1 MRFKKITMEDIRS
14 IDLRHAARNIKN
26 GMLEGWYYEG
36 DPSSKDRARLVCC
49 NYTSNIIANFIGGSF
64 WTGLLIILNADDGF
78 IGTMSMISTA
88 ANMLQCLSPILLE
101 RFPKRR
107 TMLTVLRAILYFINV
122 LMIGLIPL
130 FPVGHQAKLYMTGI
144 GVLIVNMINA
154 FIAPGLSI
162 WHIQSLPN
170 RVRKSYFS
178 LITMTVGAVVAV
190 CNLLG
195 ARLVDVFA
203 AHDMQYEGLLVLRII
218 AAILC
223 AIEIYLYF
231 HIKEY
236 PYESSGEHVK
246 VTDLLIKPFRE
257 KIYLLTVCVTFL
269 WNVTANIP
277 GSYYSFYLLR
287 DVGVS
292 YSYITL
298 ISMINVPIVLF
309 FTPVWRKA
317 LSRFGW
323 FKTLYS
329 AMAVYML
336 HYLVLALVTKS
347 TVWIYPISQLVGCFF
362 AVGINL
368 SFTGIPYVNMPEKNQ
383 TVFIGFY
390 STMANFAA
398 LIGVTIGKYFI
409 LSTEHVNISFLGMN
423 FGNKQLIVVL
433 TGALMS
439 LAVLGIHLISRKV
452 SSEA

>member
-1 MRFKKITMEDIRS
+1 
-14 IDLRHAARNIKN
+14 
-26 GMLEGWYYEG
+26 
-36 DPSSKDRARLVCC
+36 
-49 NYTSNIIANFIGGSF
+49 
-64 WTGLLIILNADDGF
+64 
-78 IGTMSMISTA
+78 
-88 ANMLQCLSPILLE
+88 
-101 RFPKRR
+101 
-107 TMLTVLRAILYFINV
+107 
-122 LMIGLIPL
+122 MIGLIPM

-178 LITMTVGAVVAV
+178 LITMTVGAVVAI

-195 ARLVDVFA
+195 AKMVDIFT
-203 AHDMQYEGLLVLRII
+203 AHDMQYEGLLALRIV
-218 AAILC
+218 AAVLC

-246 VTDLLIKPFRE
+246 VTDLLVKPFKE
-257 KIYLLTVCVTFL
+257 KVYLLTVCVTFL

-309 FTPVWRKA
+309 FTPLWRKV

-323 FKTLYS
+323 FKTLYT
-329 AMAVYML
+329 AMSVYMI
-336 HYLVLALVTKS
+336 HYLILALVTKS
-347 TVWIYPISQLVGCFF
+347 TVWIYPISQLLGCFF

-409 LSTEHVNISFLGMN
+409 LSTEHVNFSFLGMN

-439 LAVLGIHLISRKV
+439 LAVLGIHMISRKV

>member
-1 MRFKKITMEDIRS
+1 MKLKKITLQDIRS
-14 IDLRHAARNIKN
+14 INVKHAVRQVAS
-26 GMLEGWYYEG
+26 GFTDGWYFKG
-36 DPSSKDRARLVCC
+36 DPSSEDRRRLVMC
-49 NYTSNIIANFIGGSF
+49 NYTSNIIANFVGGSF
-64 WTGLLIILNADDGF
+64 WTGLLIYLNADDGF

-107 TMLTVLRAILYFINV
+107 TMLTCLRAILYFINV

-178 LITMTVGAVVAV
+178 LITMTVGAVVAI

-195 ARLVDVFA
+195 AKMVDIFT
-203 AHDMQYEGLLVLRII
+203 AHDMQYEGLLALRII

-246 VTDLLIKPFRE
+246 VADLLIKPFKE
-257 KIYLLTVCVTFL
+257 KVYLLTVCVTFL

-298 ISMINVPIVLF
+298 ISMVNVPIVLF
-309 FTPVWRKA
+309 FTPLWRKV
-317 LSRFGW
+317 LSRYGW
-323 FKTLYS
+323 FKTLYT
-329 AMAVYML
+329 AMSIYML

-347 TVWIYPISQLVGCFF
+347 TIWIYPISQLVGCFF

-409 LSTEHVNISFLGMN
+409 LSTEHVNFSFLGMQ

-439 LAVLGIHLISRKV
+439 LAVLGIHAISRKV

>member
-1 MRFKKITMEDIRS
+1 MKFKKITMEDIRS
-14 IDLRHAARNIKN
+14 IDLKHAARNLKN
-26 GMLEGWYYEG
+26 GLLEGWYFSG

-49 NYTSNIIANFIGGSF
+49 NYTANIIANFIGGSF

-107 TMLTVLRAILYFINV
+107 TMLTTLRAILYFINV
-122 LMIGLIPL
+122 LMIGLIPM

-144 GVLIVNMINA
+144 GVLIVNVINA

-178 LITMTVGAVVAV
+178 LITMTVGAVVAI

-195 ARLVDVFA
+195 AKMVDIFA
-203 AHDMQYEGLLVLRII
+203 AHGMQYEGLLTLRII
-218 AAILC
+218 AAVLC

-231 HIKEY
+231 HIREY
-236 PYESSGEHVK
+236 PYESSGEQVK
-246 VTDLLIKPFRE
+246 VKDLLIKPFRE
-257 KIYLLTVCVTFL
+257 KRYLLTICVTFL

-287 DVGVS
+287 NVEVS
-292 YSYITL
+292 YSFITL

-309 FTPVWRKA
+309 FTPLWRKV

-323 FKTLYS
+323 FKTLYT
-329 AMAVYML
+329 AMAVYMF

-347 TVWIYPISQLVGCFF
+347 TIWIYPISQLIGCFF

-409 LSTEHVNISFLGMN
+409 LGTEHVSFELLGMT

-439 LAVLGIHLISRKV
+439 LAVLGIRVISKKV
-452 SSEA
+452 PSDA

>member
-1 MRFKKITMEDIRS
+1 MKLKKITLQDIRS
-14 IDLRHAARNIKN
+14 INVKHAVHQVAS
-26 GMLEGWYYEG
+26 GFTDGWYFKG
-36 DPSSKDRARLVCC
+36 DPASEDRRRLVMC
-49 NYTSNIIANFIGGSF
+49 NYTSNIIANFVGGSF
-64 WTGLLIILNADDGF
+64 WTGLLIYLNADDGF

-88 ANMLQCLSPILLE
+88 ANMLQCLSPLLLE

-107 TMLTVLRAILYFINV
+107 TMLTLLRTVLYMINV

-130 FPVGHQAKLYMTGI
+130 FPVGQQAKLYMTGI

-162 WHIQSLPN
+162 WHMQSLPH

-178 LITMTVGAVVAV
+178 VITMTVGAVVAI
-190 CNLLG
+190 CNLIG
-195 ARLVDVFA
+195 ARIVDVFDA
-203 AHDMQYEGLLVLRII
+203 NGMEYYGLLTLRIV
-218 AAILC
+218 AAVLC
-223 AIEIYLYF
+223 ALEIYMYF

-236 PYESSGEHVK
+236 PYEGSDEKFTVK
-246 VTDLLIKPFRE
+246 DLLIKPFRE
-257 KIYLLTVCVTFL
+257 KRYLLTVAVTFL
-269 WNVTANIP
+269 WNITANIP
-277 GSYYSFYLLR
+277 GSYYSMYLLK
-287 DVGVS
+287 DVGVQ

-309 FTPVWRKA
+309 LTPVWRKV

-323 FKTLYS
+323 FKTLYTS
-329 AMAVYML
+329 MAVYII
-336 HYLVLALVTKS
+336 HYLILALVSKN
-347 TVWIYPISQLVGCFF
+347 TVWVYPFSQLLGCVF

-398 LIGVTIGKYFI
+398 LLGVTIGKYFI
-409 LSTEHVNISFLGMN
+409 LATENVSFNLLGMQ

-433 TGALMS
+433 TGALMCF
-439 LAVLGIHLISRKV
+439 AVLGIRLISGKV
-452 SSEA
+452 SSDA